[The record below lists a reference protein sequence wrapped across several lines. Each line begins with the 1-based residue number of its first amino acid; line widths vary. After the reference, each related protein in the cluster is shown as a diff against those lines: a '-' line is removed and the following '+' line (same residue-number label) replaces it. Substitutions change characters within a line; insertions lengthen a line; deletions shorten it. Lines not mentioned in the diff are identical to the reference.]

1 MKTIRAIFRD
11 GTLNTLDPV
20 ELPENTPLTLAL
32 LDPDD
37 LAAEAIAELAD
48 KGKSF
53 ERGVRTLEEMP
64 APTFARCSRQ
74 RRTCVLLIH

>member
-11 GTLNTLDPV
+11 GTLKPLDPV

-53 ERGVRTLEEMP
+53 EFLNDPLEDIYSESDGE
-64 APTFARCSRQ
+64 A
-74 RRTCVLLIH
+74 V

>member
-1 MKTIRAIFRD
+1 MFSLFACS
-11 GTLNTLDPV
+11 
-20 ELPENTPLTLAL
+20 ENTPLTLAL

-53 ERGVRTLEEMP
+53 GFLNDPLEDIYSESDGE
-64 APTFARCSRQ
+64 A
-74 RRTCVLLIH
+74 V